1 MTDARNRR
9 YEICHLFLS
18 PLKHES
24 RLFKELAT
32 AEKLFPAAKLMT
44 IGLDR
49 EVEELSGLLQ
59 GRYPFERIRLWT
71 ARLPKILPF
80 QLVKYVEWTLRAAW
94 RARVSGAKVL
104 HCHSLAALPATVLA
118 RLGSSRTRILY
129 DAHELET
136 RRANM
141 SRGRQRATEFLERL
155 LMRYVSEILVVGP
168 SIMSNYDERYP
179 GKQISLLLNLP
190 VLVRPEP
197 RMQMRDMLGILPG
210 RNFLI
215 YIGALSPMRGIEL
228 LLEALESL
236 KGWHC
241 LFLGA
246 GPLEGAIKHAA
257 LKNDRI
263 HHHPPVAE
271 SDIVNVVAEA
281 DLSYAVID
289 CSADS
294 YRFAL
299 PNKFFQSLSAG
310 IPVMVNIENVD
321 MLSIGRESGMVFGVE
336 YDVDAILR
344 FIETFPE
351 RRAPRKPQ
359 DFSWEG
365 QEEMLLL
372 AYRRLWTREDAAR
385 N

>member
-1 MTDARNRR
+1 MTEPQACR

-18 PLKHES
+18 PLKNES

-32 AEKLFPAAKLMT
+32 AEKLFPAETLLS

-49 EVEELSGLLQ
+49 EEDELSGLLQ

-71 ARLPKILPF
+71 AGLPKRLPF
-80 QLVKYVEWTLRAAW
+80 QLIKYVEWTLCAAW
-94 RARVSGAKVL
+94 RARRSGARVL

-118 RLGSSRTRILY
+118 KLGSSRTRILY

-141 SRGRQRATEFLERL
+141 SHGRQRMMALLERL
-155 LMRYVSEILVVGP
+155 LMPFVGKIVVVGP
-168 SIMSNYDERYP
+168 SIKDSYNKRYP
-179 GKQISLLLNLP
+179 QKQVSLLLNLP
-190 VLVRPEP
+190 MLVQRNPQES
-197 RMQMRDMLGILPG
+197 MKGKLGIPPDS
-210 RNFLI
+210 RFVI
-215 YIGALSPMRGIEL
+215 YIGALSPMRGIDL
-228 LLEALESL
+228 LLEAQESL
-236 KGWHC
+236 DDWHC

-246 GPLEGAIKHAA
+246 GPLEETIKQAA
-257 LKNDRI
+257 LRNPRI

-271 SDIVNVVAEA
+271 HDIIDIVAEA

-299 PNKFFQSLSAG
+299 PNKFFQSLSG
-310 IPVMVNIENVD
+310 GVPVMVNIENVD
-321 MLSIGRESGMVFGVE
+321 MLSVGEESGMVFGVE
-336 YDVDAILR
+336 YDVDAIHR
-344 FIETFPE
+344 FIERFPE
-351 RRAPRKPQ
+351 KKTPREPQ
-359 DFSWEG
+359 DFSWES
-365 QEEMLLL
+365 QEDVLIW
-372 AYRRLWTREDAAR
+372 AYRRFWGENGAVQ